1 MNYRSPWLT
10 RLMIG
15 TMSFALCGV
24 PELLQAQ
31 SNSPQ
36 TSTTQSATPDPSRGP
51 QQPAGN
57 EPAAPLPEAPSANAP
72 EATSPSTPSAAP
84 ATSSS
89 QNTPNTSSSSQDQ
102 TQAPAGAAAAQRAE
116 TAGGAASRPAGNA
129 IAPAKQ
135 RQTRSLLIKVGAV
148 AAAGAAAGLIYGLS
162 RGTGSL
168 PPGATRTTTAAS
180 TGH

>member
-1 MNYRSPWLT
+1 MNNKSRWLT

-15 TMSFALCGV
+15 AMSFALCGG

-57 EPAAPLPEAPSANAP
+57 EPAAPLPEAPSANVP
-72 EATSPSTPSAAP
+72 DATSPSTSTAAP
-84 ATSSS
+84 ATSSP
-89 QNTPNTSSSSQDQ
+89 QNRNTSSSLQDQ

-116 TAGGAASRPAGNA
+116 TAGGAASKPAGNA

-148 AAAGAAAGLIYGLS
+148 AAAGAAAGIIYGLS

>member
-1 MNYRSPWLT
+1 MNTKSPWLT

-15 TMSFALCGV
+15 AMSFTLCGG
-24 PELLQAQ
+24 PELMQAQ
-31 SNSPQ
+31 SSSPQ

-51 QQPAGN
+51 QQPAGSQ
-57 EPAAPLPEAPSANAP
+57 PAAQLPEAPNANVPEANAP
-72 EATSPSTPSAAP
+72 GTTAP
-84 ATSSS
+84 ATNPSR
-89 QNTPNTSSSSQDQ
+89 NDANASSSSQDQ
-102 TQAPAGAAAAQRAE
+102 STQAPAGAAAAQRAE
-116 TAGGAASRPAGNA
+116 TAGGAASKPAGNA

-148 AAAGAAAGLIYGLS
+148 AAAGAAAGIIYGLS

-168 PPGATRTTTAAS
+168 PPGATRTGTAAA